1 MSTRLQ
7 VVLDEAELREIQRAA
22 RRDRLTVSEWV
33 RRCLREA
40 RRRQPVRGVDLKV
53 QAIRAAARHAFPTAD
68 VERMLAEIESGDRG
82 GPVGP

>member
-1 MSTRLQ
+1 M
-7 VVLDEAELREIQRAA
+7 VLDEAELHEIRRAA

-40 RRRQPVRGVDLKV
+40 RRRQPARDADRKV
-53 QAIRAAARHAFPTAD
+53 QAIRAAARHEFPTAD
-68 VERMLAEIESGDRG
+68 IVRMLAEIESGYVG

>member
-1 MSTRLQ
+1 M
-7 VVLDEAELREIQRAA
+7 VLDDAELHEIRRAA

-40 RRRQPVRGVDLKV
+40 RRRQPVRDADRKV

-68 VERMLAEIESGDRG
+68 VERMLAEIERG
-82 GPVGP
+82 YLGTRVDP